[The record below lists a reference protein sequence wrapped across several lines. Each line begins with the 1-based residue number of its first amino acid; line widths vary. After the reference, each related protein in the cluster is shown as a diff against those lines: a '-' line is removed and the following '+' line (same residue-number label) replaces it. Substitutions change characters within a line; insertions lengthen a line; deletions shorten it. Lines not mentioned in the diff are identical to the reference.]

1 MVRSK
6 SKSESVFNIIKWI
19 IMLLVIIITVYP
31 MYYVLVCSFSD
42 GNQLIGARGL
52 ILSPRGFSLE
62 AYKAVIQNPNIF
74 TGYRVTLFVVI
85 VGTILSVFTT
95 SVGAYIATRKDFKFG
110 KFLTLMMVFTM
121 YFGGGMIP
129 TYLVVSNTLNLGDS
143 LFALIFPGMISVYN
157 LLIMKSNFE
166 ALPESLTEAAKIDGA
181 NDIRILF
188 QIIMPLSK
196 SVIAVMVLFYGVAYW
211 NAWFEAMMYIKS
223 RELFPLQLI
232 LREILVSNDTSS
244 MGVSGGVGEQYMI
257 GECIKYATIVVA
269 TVPVLCIYPFV
280 QKYFVKGM
288 MIGAVKG

>member
-1 MVRSK
+1 MVRGK
-6 SKSESVFNIIKWI
+6 SKADSIFNVIKWI
-19 IMLLVIIITVYP
+19 IMLFIIVITVYP

-42 GNQLIGARGL
+42 GNQLIGSRGL
-52 ILSPRGFSLE
+52 MLFPKGFSLE
-62 AYKAVIQNPNIF
+62 SYKAVIKNPNIF
-74 TGYRVTLFVVI
+74 TGYKVTLLVVVLGTTLSILATSIGAFV
-85 VGTILSVFTT
+85 
-95 SVGAYIATRKDFKFG
+95 ATRKDFKFG
-110 KFLTLMMVFTM
+110 KILALMMVFTM

-129 TYLVVSNTLNLGDS
+129 TYLVVSNTLNLSDS
-143 LFALIFPGMISVYN
+143 LFALILPSMISVYN

-166 ALPESLTEAAKIDGA
+166 ALPPSLTEAAKIDGA

-211 NAWFEAMMYIKS
+211 NAWFDAMMYIKS

-257 GECIKYATIVVA
+257 GESIKYATIVVA

-288 MIGAVKG
+288 LIGAVKG